1 MTMNGDYKLK
11 IKQEAER
18 FKKFTFHEMESETA
32 RKRVSWFKK
41 KYGLTKIIPTPRR
54 AYELF
59 LLEYLGLDEKEV
71 PVTSETKSEIE
82 WLSYNR
88 CLTLE
93 TCKAL
98 ELDTR
103 IVCRRIYEKSTQ
115 AFISQI
121 DSQLRFLR
129 NYQEIRPY
137 SPYCKEM
144 IIRLDF
150 DEMMGLAIAEA
161 KKSKRSGNKGYGA
174 VVVIGKEILGIGH
187 DTAITEKDPS
197 QHAEF
202 NAIRQAVAKFG
213 YDNLCGGV
221 LFATCEPCPMCS
233 SLAVWANLTTIVY
246 GASIEETA
254 KYGKSRI
261 RIGAKEV
268 VDRSPVMIEVIGDI
282 RKKECEALYR

>member
-1 MTMNGDYKLK
+1 MNADYKLK
-11 IKQEAER
+11 IERETKR
-18 FKKFTFHEMESETA
+18 FKKFTFNEMEFETA
-32 RKRVSWFKK
+32 QKRVSWFKK
-41 KYGLTKIIPTPRR
+41 KYRSVEVIPTPRR

-59 LLEYLGLDEKEV
+59 LLEYLGLAEKEV
-71 PVTSETKSEIE
+71 PVTLDTKSEIE

-93 TCKAL
+93 TCKTL
-98 ELDTR
+98 KFDTR
-103 IVCRRIYEKSTQ
+103 IICRRIYEKSTQ
-115 AFISQI
+115 AFMSQI
-121 DSQLRFLR
+121 DPQLRFLR

-150 DEMMGLAIAEA
+150 ETMMGLAIAEA

-174 VVVIGKEILGIGH
+174 VVVIGKEIIGVAH
-187 DTAITEKDPS
+187 DTAITGKDPS

-213 YDNLCGGV
+213 DADLCGGV

-254 KYGKSRI
+254 KYGRSRI
-261 RIGAKEV
+261 QISTKEIV
-268 VDRSPVMIEVIGDI
+268 ARSPVMIEVIGNVL
-282 RKKECEALYR
+282 KKECEALYR

>member
-1 MTMNGDYKLK
+1 MNNDYKLK
-11 IKQEAER
+11 IELEVKR
-18 FKKFTFHEMESETA
+18 FKKSTFNEMESETSH
-32 RKRVSWFKK
+32 KRVSWLKK
-41 KYGLTKIIPTPRR
+41 NYQSTKFIPSPQR

-59 LLEYLGLDEKEV
+59 LLEYLGLSEKEV
-71 PVTSETKSEIE
+71 PVILNTESEIE

-93 TCKAL
+93 TCKKL
-98 ELDTR
+98 SLDTR
-103 IVCRRIYEKSTQ
+103 IICRRIYEKSTQ
-115 AFISQI
+115 AFMSQI
-121 DSQLRFLR
+121 NPQLRFLR

-137 SPYCKEM
+137 SPHCKEM

-150 DEMMGLAIAEA
+150 EQIMGLAIEEA

-174 VVVIGKEILGIGH
+174 VVVMGKEIIGVAH
-187 DTAITEKDPS
+187 DTAITGKDPS

-213 YDNLCGGV
+213 DTNLCGGV
-221 LFATCEPCPMCS
+221 LFSTCEPCPMCS

-254 KYGKSRI
+254 KYGRSRI
-261 RIGAKEV
+261 RISTNEIVTK
-268 VDRSPVMIEVIGDI
+268 SPVMIEVVANVL
-282 RKKECEALYR
+282 KKECETLYV

>member
-1 MTMNGDYKLK
+1 MNGDYKLK
-11 IKQEAER
+11 IEREAER
-18 FKKFTFHEMESETA
+18 FKKSTFHEMESETA

-41 KYGLTKIIPTPRR
+41 KYGSAKVISTPRR

-59 LLEYLGLDEKEV
+59 LLEYLELDEKEV
-71 PVTSETKSEIE
+71 PITSETKSEIE

-93 TCKAL
+93 TCKTL
-98 ELDTR
+98 KLDTR
-103 IVCRRIYEKSTQ
+103 IICRRIYEKSTQ
-115 AFISQI
+115 ALISQI
-121 DSQLRFLR
+121 DPQLRFLR
-129 NYQEIRPY
+129 NYREIRPY
-137 SPYCKEM
+137 SSYCKEM

-150 DEMMGLAIAEA
+150 DKMMELAIEEA

-174 VVVIGKEILGIGH
+174 VVVIRNEIFGIAH

-202 NAIRQAVAKFG
+202 NAIRQAVTKFG
-213 YDNLCGGV
+213 DVNLCGGV
-221 LFATCEPCPMCS
+221 LFSTCEPCPMCS

-268 VDRSPVMIEVIGDI
+268 VDRSPVMIEVIGNVQ
-282 RKKECEALYR
+282 RKECEALYR